1 MNDFKKTLLF
11 SFGNQKGGV
20 GKSTLTTL
28 FGNYV
33 HFTHHPKYDYA
44 GVDGDDLQ
52 RTLFSFRCRDLE
64 IKKQDFASEEQLNDA
79 VWAKEDEYGLYH
91 IVQVPSKDFQDSFF
105 EDLDKTVHF
114 MAIDLPGNL
123 KQEGVMEAYVP
134 VDVLFVPCNPNDI
147 EIDSTLEFL
156 KIYKGVDELRVEAGY
171 EPAQKYLILSRI
183 DRKLPFDK
191 DKFKQRFAEHAD
203 LKFLE
208 YYFPY
213 TPAAYGRDINTLL
226 QFKKNGSDA
235 ESSKLFNEIFQILEN
250 TFLKINA

>member
-1 MNDFKKTLLF
+1 MNDLKKTLLF

-33 HFTHHPKYDYA
+33 HFTNHPKYEFVA
-44 GVDGDDLQ
+44 VDGDDLQ

-64 IKKQDFASEEQLNDA
+64 IRKQDFKTQQELNEF
-79 VWAKEDEYGLYH
+79 VWAKETEYGLYH
-91 IVQVPSKDFQDSFF
+91 IIQVPSKEFQDSFF
-105 EDLDKTVHF
+105 KEFDRNVHL

-123 KQEGVMEAYVP
+123 KQEGVMDAYVP

-156 KIYKGVDELRVEAGY
+156 KIYQEVDELRAEVGDK
-171 EPAQKYLILSRI
+171 PAEKYLILSRI
-183 DRKLPFDK
+183 DRKLPFDME
-191 DKFKQRFAEHAD
+191 KFKERFLEFPD
-203 LKFLE
+203 LKLLE
-208 YYFPY
+208 NYFPY

-226 QFKKNGSDA
+226 QFKKNGSDS
-235 ESSKLFNEIFQILEN
+235 ESKKLFNEMFQIVE
-250 TFLKINA
+250 KKYAEINA